1 MRNLPVKHYTRAYTL
16 PCRNTAK
23 RGGLSKMVKATTRG
37 LVVIGVSY
45 VGLQV
50 VLGIFGLV
58 TSALSF
64 LLPLGVLSAAAYGG
78 WQWLKNR

>member
-1 MRNLPVKHYTRAYTL
+1 MKNLSIQNRYTL
-16 PCRNTAK
+16 PYRNSS
-23 RGGLSKMVKATTRG
+23 RGENSMVKKAVQG

-45 VGLQV
+45 IGLKI

-58 TSALSF
+58 LSAIGF
-64 LLPLGVLSAAAYGG
+64 ILPLGALSAAAYGG

>member
-16 PCRNTAK
+16 PCRNHNQ
-23 RGGLSKMVKATTRG
+23 GGLSKVVKATTRG

-45 VGLQV
+45 VGLQI

-58 TSALSF
+58 TSAISF
-64 LLPLGVLSAAAYGG
+64 LLPVGVLSVAAYGG
-78 WQWLKNR
+78 WQWLKNK

>member
-1 MRNLPVKHYTRAYTL
+1 MKNLPVKHYTRAYTL
-16 PCRNTAK
+16 PYRNHNQ
-23 RGGLSKMVKATTRG
+23 GGLSKMAKRSVQG
-37 LVVIGVSY
+37 LVVIGASY
-45 VGLQV
+45 LGLKI

>member
-1 MRNLPVKHYTRAYTL
+1 
-16 PCRNTAK
+16 
-23 RGGLSKMVKATTRG
+23 MVKATTRG